1 MAGLHVIVS
10 SWANAETKFKAQG
23 VCYLKDAL
31 LRHRLLDTTVDA
43 LECGGA
49 NAIIW
54 PVHVLYVHFYI
65 LDPHGADMLGI
76 ALILASQ

>member
-1 MAGLHVIVS
+1 MS
-10 SWANAETKFKAQG
+10 SWADAETKFKAQG

-31 LRHRLLDTTVDA
+31 SRRRLLDATIDA
-43 LECGGA
+43 LERGGA

-54 PVHVLYVHFYI
+54 PVHVLYVHFNI
-65 LDPHGADMLGI
+65 LDPHGADALGI